1 MRNLAEDFM
10 SDQVKP
16 IEFPLGVGGP
26 FHRLQRALRLAAD
39 DRPDVGRRI
48 LAAWV
53 VAWLPLALLWWWQGL
68 GASGSGPAAS
78 VYTHMST
85 YARFFLTLPLL
96 IVAEN
101 AVRPPLEHAF
111 QHAITAG
118 VVPASQY
125 GHFVDLLVRALEAR
139 ESRLAEILVLLLG
152 FGVAQV
158 AVAWA
163 MAGHHASWIHVGP
176 TLTWAGAWFAYVSL
190 PLLQFMIFRWLYR
203 LSIWW
208 RVMRGLSRLD
218 LSIQPGHPDERGG
231 LAFLGDSVQAF
242 AILALAFAAAAAGS
256 VADFIV
262 HEGAPLG
269 ELKGFIA
276 GSVSFILLMFVTPL
290 LFFFRP
296 AYRAKDEA
304 LLRYEGIAER
314 YWQAFDKKWAGTD
327 AVPRDPHQI
336 AESDFSA
343 MSDLGV
349 LVKAVREMKTLPFT
363 KEGVLPLLVAIVLPF
378 LPVLAAVFP
387 IEDLL
392 SGIVHVFLGKAE

>member
-1 MRNLAEDFM
+1 MNDH
-10 SDQVKP
+10 SNP
-16 IEFPLGVGGP
+16 IEFPLGAGGP
-26 FHRLQRALRLAAD
+26 FHRLQRAMRLAAD

-48 LAAWV
+48 VVAWA

-68 GASGSGPAAS
+68 STSGSGPAAS

-101 AVRPPLEHAF
+101 AVRPHLEHAF

-125 GHFVDLLVRALEAR
+125 RQFVDLLIRALEAR
-139 ESRLAEILVLLLG
+139 ESRLAEIVQLLLA
-152 FGVAQV
+152 FSVSQV

-163 MAGHHASWIHVGP
+163 MASRHASWIHAGP

-231 LAFLGDSVQAF
+231 LAFLGDSIQAF
-242 AILALAFAAAAAGS
+242 AILALAFASAAAGS
-256 VADFIV
+256 VADFIL
-262 HEGAPLG
+262 HEGAPMG
-269 ELKGFIA
+269 ELKGFIT
-276 GSVSFILLMFVTPL
+276 GSVACILLLFLTPL

-314 YWQAFDKKWAGTD
+314 YWQAFDKKWAGND
-327 AVPRDPHQI
+327 AAPRGPHQI
-336 AESDFSA
+336 TETDFSA

-349 LVKAVREMKTLPFT
+349 LVKTVREMKVLPVT
-363 KEGVLPLLVAIVLPF
+363 KEGLLPLLIAIVLPF

-387 IEDLL
+387 IEDIL